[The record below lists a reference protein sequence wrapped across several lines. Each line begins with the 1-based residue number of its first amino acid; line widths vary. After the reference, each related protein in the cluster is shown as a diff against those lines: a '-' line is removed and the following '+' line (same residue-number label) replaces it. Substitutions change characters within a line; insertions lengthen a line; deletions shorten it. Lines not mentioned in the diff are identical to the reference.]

1 MRYVQLGDVP
11 AKHHIQFKQPDGT
24 LYKEQL
30 FGIQGFSG
38 RSSTMYHIHLP
49 TCVSE
54 IERIGERRL
63 EAVPDDMLKHRHLKT
78 RSFQAQGDAVSGR
91 IPLCFNNDV
100 ILAYARPTDRM
111 SYFFKNADGDE
122 ALYIHQGSGRLESM
136 FGTLSYTSG
145 DYLII
150 PRGTIYRLVE
160 ETVDTEIFVIES
172 LSPIEIPRRYR
183 NEYGQLLEH
192 APYRERDIRVPESL
206 ETHREDGRYKVRI
219 LARGIFHDYYYDF
232 HPFDIVGWDGYV
244 YPWAF
249 NINNFQPITGLI
261 HMPPP
266 IHQTFEARNYV
277 ICSFVPRMLDYHPD
291 AVPVPYHHSNI
302 DSDEVIYYANDKFG
316 SRKGIEEGSVTLH
329 PSGIPH
335 GPQPGATEAS
345 IGAKETKELAVM
357 VDTFHPLQ
365 ITKQALEV
373 EDPTYAMSWKG

>member
-11 AKHHIQFKQPDGT
+11 VKHHIQFKQPDGT

-30 FGIQGFSG
+30 FGTQGFSG

-100 ILAYARPTDRM
+100 ILAYARTTDRM

-160 ETVDTEIFVIES
+160 ETVDTEIFVVES

-192 APYRERDIRVPESL
+192 APYRERDIRVPDTL
-206 ETHREDGRYKVRI
+206 ETHRKDGRYKVRI

-249 NINNFQPITGLI
+249 NIHNYQPITGLV

-266 IHQTFEARNYV
+266 THQTFEAHNYI

-291 AVPVPYHHSNI
+291 AVPAPYHHSNI

-316 SRKGIEEGSVTLH
+316 SRRGIEEGSVTVH

-345 IGAKETKELAVM
+345 IGVKETKELAVM

>member
-11 AKHHIQFKQPDGT
+11 VKHHIQFKQPDGT

-30 FGIQGFSG
+30 FGTQGFSG

-100 ILAYARPTDRM
+100 ILAYARTTDRM

-160 ETVDTEIFVIES
+160 ETVDTEIFVVES

-192 APYRERDIRVPESL
+192 APYRERDIRVPDTL
-206 ETHREDGRYKVRI
+206 ETHRKDGRYKVRI

-249 NINNFQPITGLI
+249 NIHNYQPITGLV

-266 IHQTFEARNYV
+266 TLPIRPSRPITTSSVLLCRACWT
-277 ICSFVPRMLDYHPD
+277 IIRMPC
-291 AVPVPYHHSNI
+291 
-302 DSDEVIYYANDKFG
+302 
-316 SRKGIEEGSVTLH
+316 LH
-329 PSGIPH
+329 RIITAISTAMKSSIMRTINS
-335 GPQPGATEAS
+335 AAEEAS
-345 IGAKETKELAVM
+345 KQGQSPCTRPV
-357 VDTFHPLQ
+357 FHTVPNRVPP
-365 ITKQALEV
+365 KPASV
-373 EDPTYAMSWKG
+373 